1 MARVIR
7 HLAIIIICGGVIGT
21 VLEDI
26 GGTPVIAEDIIKTTR
41 KPLLALNL
49 MGFLAA
55 VPLMCCITAYVI
67 FVSVAK
73 EVAAKL
79 KIPMGVAA
87 TSLCLGTLAS
97 YELIYPAPA
106 VYLAATELGIV
117 GRDIVLWGLVVAI
130 PTTLA
135 GYLYAKRCR
144 LGAVPK
150 EEGRRK
156 RLIGGRY
163 IRQSSCR

>member
-21 VLEDI
+21 VLEGI
-26 GGTPVIAEDIIKTTR
+26 GGTSVIAEDIIKTTR

-55 VPLMCCITAYVI
+55 VPLMMCCITAYVI

-97 YELIYPAPA
+97 TSSSTRRPPSIWQPPNWELS
-106 VYLAATELGIV
+106 
-117 GRDIVLWGLVVAI
+117 
-130 PTTLA
+130 
-135 GYLYAKRCR
+135 
-144 LGAVPK
+144 
-150 EEGRRK
+150 EE
-156 RLIGGRY
+156 I
-163 IRQSSCR
+163 